1 MQPCKPLLLLFV
13 LIRLTVAAAHSLDV
27 RSVLEA
33 SDGSTSIGFSVVHR
47 DAPRSKLRDEKLALE
62 LDSESSPTHRD
73 AAFKDVIQYVQA
85 RQARLDVEHKQ
96 RIVQTIIGIGEE
108 DNELFLSKLRD
119 RIDRALPTLW
129 NTTLNWIEVLTHL
142 PVSDVSQI
150 CMLQSILDMVRLVPT
165 RKRSLTV
172 LNNISGIIKPSRI
185 TLLLGPPG
193 SGRTTFLLAL
203 SGKLR
208 DDLKVT
214 GSVTYNGHELHEF
227 VPQRTAS
234 YTSQNDVHLGEL
246 TVRETF
252 DFSSRCQE
260 MLSELA
266 KRERAA
272 GIKPDPDI
280 DAFMKASAIQGQRT
294 SIVSNYVLKILGLNI
309 CRDCGE

>member
-1 MQPCKPLLLLFV
+1 
-13 LIRLTVAAAHSLDV
+13 
-27 RSVLEA
+27 
-33 SDGSTSIGFSVVHR
+33 
-47 DAPRSKLRDEKLALE
+47 
-62 LDSESSPTHRD
+62 
-73 AAFKDVIQYVQA
+73 
-85 RQARLDVEHKQ
+85 
-96 RIVQTIIGIGEE
+96 
-108 DNELFLSKLRD
+108 
-119 RIDRALPTLW
+119 
-129 NTTLNWIEVLTHL
+129 
-142 PVSDVSQI
+142 
-150 CMLQSILDMVRLVPT
+150 MVRLVPT

-252 DFSSRCQE
+252 DFSSRCQGVGSSYE

-294 SIVSNYVLKILGLNI
+294 SIVSNYVLKVP
-309 CRDCGE
+309 DCQPMAVALVSSENMLITVVSC